1 MINNGVL
8 EFTITYQILTR
19 KYNKSIQTGIGWM
32 RLLESCKN
40 EILELDLG
48 SKFYTFL
55 EMDEEQAEVLKVCC
69 DVNRIVFDILLPT
82 EDPVLIKDHVEYIL
96 NQGL

>member
-1 MINNGVL
+1 MQRILLVRESAKIRDLVLSILADMINNGVL

-55 EMDEEQAEVLKVCC
+55 EMDEE
-69 DVNRIVFDILLPT
+69 
-82 EDPVLIKDHVEYIL
+82 
-96 NQGL
+96 

>member
-1 MINNGVL
+1 VRESAKIRDLVLSILADMINNGVL

-55 EMDEEQAEVLKVCC
+55 EMDEE
-69 DVNRIVFDILLPT
+69 
-82 EDPVLIKDHVEYIL
+82 
-96 NQGL
+96 

>member
-1 MINNGVL
+1 MRESAKIRDLVLSILADMINNGVL

-55 EMDEEQAEVLKVCC
+55 EMDEE
-69 DVNRIVFDILLPT
+69 
-82 EDPVLIKDHVEYIL
+82 
-96 NQGL
+96 

>member
-1 MINNGVL
+1 LQRILLVRESAKIRDLVLSILADMINNGVL

-55 EMDEEQAEVLKVCC
+55 EMDEE
-69 DVNRIVFDILLPT
+69 
-82 EDPVLIKDHVEYIL
+82 
-96 NQGL
+96 